1 MGQLLLERIIKEHG
15 ENISS
20 YNVLDRLAIVGT
32 SGKGTLTYQPAYS
45 IRLAES
51 QADLDELARQ
61 CQKIL
66 LTEYSDK
73 LDELYQLGGTS
84 GGARPKTMI
93 LVPELIVRQHS
104 AADVLVPLDYKV
116 SGTC

>member
-51 QADLDELARQ
+51 QADLD
-61 CQKIL
+61 
-66 LTEYSDK
+66 DW
-73 LDELYQLGGTS
+73 LDN
-84 GGARPKTMI
+84 AK
-93 LVPELIVRQHS
+93 
-104 AADVLVPLDYKV
+104 KFF
-116 SGTC
+116 